1 MANSS
6 NDPGKRDENTENPKD
21 SGLETPGGEEG
32 DVGPDPMA
40 TKRDEEPAPDV
51 EASALDPDDKFD
63 DAAELTAPE
72 TSTFDEPAEPIED
85 EFADPHDV
93 PEDAESS
100 GFGRSDGRGSD
111 DDGYGEESGPSF
123 AGRALMLLI
132 FALVIFGLSL
142 WIVPNVAPH
151 LPSGI
156 AHHLTPGQAELDNR
170 LARLDERIETGIEDA
185 ARELSALRQE
195 NATLAER
202 VEEAASAA
210 AQSAESAQSNAAAA
224 DEIARA
230 EQVAIEAGE
239 VAAAATRET
248 ATLGERVAGFEDQ
261 LARLSDQF
269 QAVNESLASG
279 AENGEAAAPELAAA
293 FATLRSEVEDL
304 RERIGDG
311 TGFLTADEAGE
322 FVTREDLNAAQ
333 DTMLAEIHEVVQ
345 GLPRADAIA
354 AKDELQALREEAE
367 GAVSLLAER
376 IAEVRQTAT
385 DAAEA
390 AQTAEQTAS
399 SAVGRVDDAIRDARI
414 RAVAASLD
422 SRLATGTDFAEA
434 LAEAATLTNST
445 PPEELAHLAETGVP
459 TVAELRASF
468 ARPARNAIEASI
480 EEESGSGI
488 LGQARARV
496 GSVLA
501 GRPAGEQEGESVEAI
516 LSRVDARL
524 RENDAEAALAE
535 AETLPEPAQQALGQW
550 LEKLRDHVAAS
561 TAAREWL
568 TPADAAPD
576 GSDKGEG

>member
-6 NDPGKRDENTENPKD
+6 IDPGKRDENIEDPKD
-21 SGLETPGGEEG
+21 TGPETPGGEN
-32 DVGPDPMA
+32 DIGPEPIG
-40 TKRDEEPAPDV
+40 TRGDEEPVPDA
-51 EASALDPDDKFD
+51 ETRALDLDGELDDTP
-63 DAAELTAPE
+63 EVTTPE
-72 TSTFDEPAEPIED
+72 TGALVEPAEPIED
-85 EFADPHDV
+85 EFAEPHDV
-93 PEDAESS
+93 APGDAESS
-100 GFGRSDGRGSD
+100 GFGDGRRSD

-156 AHHLTPGQAELDNR
+156 AHHLTPGQVELDNR
-170 LARLDERIETGIEDA
+170 LARLDERIETGIEDTA
-185 ARELSALRQE
+185 GELSALRQE
-195 NATLAER
+195 NAALAER
-202 VEEAASAA
+202 LEEAMSTAGSADA
-210 AQSAESAQSNAAAA
+210 PAT

-230 EQVAIEAGE
+230 EQAAIEAGE
-239 VAAAATRET
+239 VAAAVSRET
-248 ATLGERVAGFEDQ
+248 ATLGERIAGLEDQ
-261 LARLSDQF
+261 LAGLSDQF

-279 AENGEAAAPELAAA
+279 AEDGEVVAPELAAA
-293 FATLRSEVEDL
+293 LAALQSEVKDL

-311 TGFLTADEAGE
+311 AGALTSDQAGQ
-322 FVTREDLNAAQ
+322 FVTTEELNSARDA
-333 DTMLAEIHEVVQ
+333 MLAEIHEAVQ
-345 GLPRADAIA
+345 GLPPADAIA
-354 AKDELQALREEAE
+354 AKAELQALREEAE
-367 GAVSLLAER
+367 GAVGLLAER
-376 IAEVRQTAT
+376 IEEVRTTAT

-390 AQTAEQTAS
+390 AQAAEQAAS
-399 SAVGRVDDAIRDARI
+399 SAVGRVDDAIMEARI

-422 SRLATGTDFAEA
+422 SRLATGTEFAEA
-434 LAEAATLTNST
+434 LSEAATLTNST

-459 TVAELRASF
+459 TVAELRTSF

-480 EEESGSGI
+480 EEESGGGI

-524 RENDAEAALAE
+524 RENEAEAALAE

-561 TAAREWL
+561 AAAREWL
-568 TPADAAPD
+568 TPADATSGTSD
-576 GSDKGEG
+576 SDSDKGEG